1 MPDPVEITLGNI
13 TEVIV
18 EVSSAI
24 AISGGNG
31 TGNGTTQYGNLTI
44 GNVTTG
50 NAGTNANASI
60 TGTAPNQ
67 ILNLTIPRGDT
78 GQTGATGS
86 TGSTGATGPAGPANN
101 LTISSVTTGN
111 AGTSASVTISGT
123 SPNQALSFTIPRG
136 DVGATGAT
144 GSTGPQGP
152 AGSAGSAG
160 AAATITV
167 GTTTT
172 GAAGTS
178 ASVTNSGTSSA
189 AVFNFTIPQGAA
201 GATGATGAAGAAG
214 PNTVTTSTTT
224 TITGLIK
231 GTGSVIA
238 QAVAGTDYVTPGS
251 LSAVATSGSA
261 TDLTTGTL
269 ANARLASSVLRNDQG
284 VACND
289 QVISRFAGNTIAVT
303 GSLTLS
309 ATHNGAVLVST
320 SATALNI
327 TVPTGLPTGFNC
339 TIVQDGAGQV
349 TVVAS
354 STTINGRNGL
364 KTAAQHAVIAI
375 VPTTT
380 ANAYKVTGDTAV

>member
-13 TEVIV
+13 TEVVV
-18 EVSSAI
+18 EIATAI

-67 ILNLTIPRGDT
+67 ILNLTIPRGDVGAAGT
-78 GQTGATGS
+78 AGATGPV
-86 TGSTGATGPAGPANN
+86 GPAGPANN
-101 LTISSVTTGN
+101 LTIASVTTGN

-123 SPNQALSFTIPRG
+123 SPNQALLFTIPRG

-152 AGSAGSAG
+152 AGSAGS
-160 AAATITV
+160 AATITV

-189 AVFNFTIPQGAA
+189 AVFNFTIPQGATGAQGPA
-201 GATGATGAAGAAG
+201 GATGATGATGAAG

-251 LSAVATSGSA
+251 LAAVATSGSA

-269 ANARLASSVLRNDQG
+269 ANARLASSVLRNDQA

-303 GSLTLS
+303 GNLTLS

-320 SATALNI
+320 SATAINI

-380 ANAYKVTGDTAV
+380 ANSYKVTGDTAA

>member
-13 TEVIV
+13 TEVVV

-24 AISGGNG
+24 TISGGNG
-31 TGNGTTQYGNLTI
+31 TGGGTTQYGNLSI
-44 GNVTTG
+44 GTVTTG
-50 NAGTNANASI
+50 TAGSSANANI

-78 GQTGATGS
+78 GQAGATGPTGPTGS
-86 TGSTGATGPAGPANN
+86 TGSTGPAGPANN
-101 LTISSVTTGN
+101 LTIASVTTGN

-136 DVGATGAT
+136 DVGATGPT
-144 GSTGPQGP
+144 GPTGPQGP

-160 AAATITV
+160 AAATVTV

-189 AVFNFTIPQGAA
+189 AVFNFTIPQ

-251 LSAVATSGSA
+251 LAAVATSGSA

-269 ANARLASSVLRNDQG
+269 ANARLASSVLRNDQAI
-284 VACND
+284 ACND
-289 QVISRFAGNTIAVT
+289 QTISRFAGNTIAVT
-303 GSLTLS
+303 GNLTLS

>member
-1 MPDPVEITLGNI
+1 MADPIEIVMGNV
-13 TEVIV
+13 TEIIV
-18 EVSSAI
+18 EVATAI
-24 AISGGNG
+24 ALTGNG
-31 TGNGTTQYGNLTI
+31 TGGSTTQYGNLTI
-44 GNVTTG
+44 GTVTTG
-50 NAGTNANASI
+50 NAGTSANASI

-67 ILNLTIPRGDT
+67 TLNLTIPRGDT
-78 GQTGATGS
+78 GSAGATGS

-101 LTISSVTTGN
+101 LTIASVTTGS
-111 AGTSASVTISGT
+111 AGSSASVTISGT
-123 SPNQALSFTIPRG
+123 SPSQSLSFTIPRG
-136 DVGATGAT
+136 DTGAT
-144 GSTGPQGP
+144 GSAGATGA
-152 AGSAGSAG
+152 AGSA
-160 AAATITV
+160 ATISV
-167 GTTTT
+167 GTVTT
-172 GAAGTS
+172 GAAGSS
-178 ASVTNSGTSSA
+178 AAITNAGTSSA
-189 AVFNFTIPQGAA
+189 AVFNFTIPRGDTGATGATGPQGT
-201 GATGATGAAGAAG
+201 TGATGAAG
-214 PNTVTTSTTT
+214 PNIVTTSTTT

-231 GTGSVIA
+231 GTGSVIV

-251 LSAVATSGSA
+251 LAAVATSGSA

-289 QVISRFAGNTIAVT
+289 QLISRFSGNTIAVT
-303 GSLTLS
+303 GNLTLS

-380 ANAYKVTGDTAV
+380 ANAYKVTGDTAT

>member
-1 MPDPVEITLGNI
+1 MPDPIEITLGNI

-18 EVSSAI
+18 EVGSTVVLT
-24 AISGGNG
+24 GNG

-136 DVGATGAT
+136 DVGATGSTGAT
-144 GSTGPQGP
+144 GA
-152 AGSAGSAG
+152 AGT
-160 AAATITV
+160 AASISI

-201 GATGATGAAGAAG
+201 GATGATGAAG

-269 ANARLASSVLRNDQG
+269 ANARLASSVLRNDQA

-303 GSLTLS
+303 GNLTLS

-380 ANAYKVTGDTAV
+380 ANAYKVTGDTAT

>member
-1 MPDPVEITLGNI
+1 MPDPIEITLGNI

-18 EVSSAI
+18 EVGSTVVLT
-24 AISGGNG
+24 GNG

-136 DVGATGAT
+136 DVGATGSTGAT
-144 GSTGPQGP
+144 GA
-152 AGSAGSAG
+152 AGT
-160 AAATITV
+160 AASISI

-201 GATGATGAAGAAG
+201 GATGATGAAG

-269 ANARLASSVLRNDQG
+269 ANARLASSVLRNDQA

-303 GSLTLS
+303 GNLTLS

-354 STTINGRNGL
+354 STTITGRNGL

-380 ANAYKVTGDTAV
+380 ANAYKVTGDTAT

>member
-1 MPDPVEITLGNI
+1 MPDPIEITLGNI
-13 TEVIV
+13 TEVVV
-18 EVSSAI
+18 EVGSAVVLT
-24 AISGGNG
+24 GNG

-136 DVGATGAT
+136 DVGATGSTGAT
-144 GSTGPQGP
+144 GA
-152 AGSAGSAG
+152 AGT
-160 AAATITV
+160 AASISI

-201 GATGATGAAGAAG
+201 GATGATGAAG

-269 ANARLASSVLRNDQG
+269 ANARLASSVLRNDQA

-289 QVISRFAGNTIAVT
+289 QIISRFAGNTIAVT
-303 GSLTLS
+303 GNLTLS

-380 ANAYKVTGDTAV
+380 ANAYKVTGDTAT

>member
-1 MPDPVEITLGNI
+1 MPDPIEITLGNI
-13 TEVIV
+13 TEVVV
-18 EVSSAI
+18 EVGSAVVLT
-24 AISGGNG
+24 GNG

-136 DVGATGAT
+136 DVGATG
-144 GSTGPQGP
+144 STGATGP
-152 AGSAGSAG
+152 AGT
-160 AAATITV
+160 AASISI

-201 GATGATGAAGAAG
+201 GATGATGAAG

-269 ANARLASSVLRNDQG
+269 ANARLASSVLRNDQA

-303 GSLTLS
+303 GNLTLS

-380 ANAYKVTGDTAV
+380 ANAYKVTGDTAT

>member
-67 ILNLTIPRGDT
+67 ILNLTIPRGDV
-78 GQTGATGS
+78 GAAGTA
-86 TGSTGATGPAGPANN
+86 GATGPAGPANN

-136 DVGATGAT
+136 DVGATGSTGAT
-144 GSTGPQGP
+144 GA
-152 AGSAGSAG
+152 AGT
-160 AAATITV
+160 AASISI

-201 GATGATGAAGAAG
+201 GATGATGAAG

-269 ANARLASSVLRNDQG
+269 ANARLASSVLRNDQA

-289 QVISRFAGNTIAVT
+289 QIISRFAGNTIAVT
-303 GSLTLS
+303 GNLTLS

>member
-31 TGNGTTQYGNLTI
+31 TGNGTTHYGNLTI

-67 ILNLTIPRGDT
+67 ILNLTIPRGDV
-78 GQTGATGS
+78 GATG
-86 TGSTGATGPAGPANN
+86 TAGATGPAGPAGPAGAANN

-123 SPNQALSFTIPRG
+123 SPNQSLSFTIPRG
-136 DVGATGAT
+136 DVGATGSTGAT
-144 GSTGPQGP
+144 G
-152 AGSAGSAG
+152 AAG
-160 AAATITV
+160 AAASISI

-201 GATGATGAAGAAG
+201 GATGATGAAG

-269 ANARLASSVLRNDQG
+269 ANARLASSVLRNDQA

-303 GSLTLS
+303 GNLTLS

-380 ANAYKVTGDTAV
+380 ANAYKVTGDTAT

>member
-67 ILNLTIPRGDT
+67 ILNLTIPRGDV
-78 GQTGATGS
+78 GAAGTA
-86 TGSTGATGPAGPANN
+86 GATGPAGPANN

-136 DVGATGAT
+136 DVGATGSTGAT
-144 GSTGPQGP
+144 GA
-152 AGSAGSAG
+152 AGT
-160 AAATITV
+160 AASISI

-201 GATGATGAAGAAG
+201 GATGATGAAG

-269 ANARLASSVLRNDQG
+269 ANARLASSVLRNDQA

-303 GSLTLS
+303 GNLTLS

-380 ANAYKVTGDTAV
+380 ANAYKVTGDTAT